1 MHSQITPTAAGEP
14 RLAAFTRLLF
24 VLFLFAFGITLAK
37 AQPVFVHPQ
46 SHYGGQLVQEMVPYQ
61 PEYIYSSA
69 PQDRTPLYL
78 DECPEFC
85 LPGDLYADEPTPSL
99 PSDQRD
105 GLFQKLF
112 FTGTWIP
119 EFDDDSLGITELETG
134 IVFGVP
140 FFRRT
145 APLLI
150 TPRFAVHY
158 LDGPATPDLPPRLY
172 DADITFRHLRKF
184 GSGPWAMDAAVTLG
198 HYSDFESSDADAF
211 RVTGHA
217 LAVYETS
224 RTSKWVFGAAYL
236 NRRDLTVVPVVGF
249 IHEPTPD
256 LKYEAILSRPR
267 VAWRLPAGE
276 RWAYLAA
283 EYGGGI
289 WSIKRPL
296 SGTQDLLG
304 YNDYRVM
311 LGIERKINGGL
322 NRHVEVGYVFGREL
336 EFAIATPDVRLDD
349 SLFIRGGLTY

>member
-1 MHSQITPTAAGEP
+1 MHSQITPAAAEL
-14 RLAAFTRLLF
+14 RLAAFALLLF
-24 VLFLFAFGITLAK
+24 GICRPQAES
-37 AQPVFVHPQ
+37 QPVFIQPQ
-46 SHYGGQLVQEMVPYQ
+46 THYGGQLVQEMVPYQ
-61 PEYIYSSA
+61 PELVYSSR
-69 PQDRTPLYL
+69 PEDRTPLYL

-85 LPGDLYADEPTPSL
+85 LPDDAYIAEPVANL
-99 PSDQRD
+99 PSGQRN

-119 EFDDDSLGITELETG
+119 QFEDDSLGITELETG
-134 IVFGVP
+134 VVFGVP

-158 LDGPATPDLPPRLY
+158 LDGPISPDLPARLY
-172 DADITFRHLRKF
+172 DVDVTFRHLRKF
-184 GSGPWAMDAAVTLG
+184 GNGPWAMDAAVTLG

-217 LAVYETS
+217 LTVYES
-224 RTSKWVFGAAYL
+224 SPKSKWVFGVAYL

-276 RWAYLAA
+276 RWAYLGA

-289 WSIKRPL
+289 WSIERPPTL
-296 SGTQDLLG
+296 AIPTGTQDLLG

-311 LGIERKINGGL
+311 LGIERKINGGP

-336 EFAIATPDVRLDD
+336 EFDSATPDVRLDD
-349 SLFIRGGLTY
+349 SLFLRGGVTY